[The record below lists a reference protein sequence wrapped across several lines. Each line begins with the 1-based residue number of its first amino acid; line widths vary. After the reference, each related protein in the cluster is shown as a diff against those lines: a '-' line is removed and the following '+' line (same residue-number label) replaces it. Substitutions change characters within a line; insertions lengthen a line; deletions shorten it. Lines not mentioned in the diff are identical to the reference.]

1 MKREKAA
8 YYEEYENPCDGDMHP
23 LVQEVR
29 DYAVSHSESSVCHGV
44 EHWDRVYRNGRKL
57 LTQEVDS
64 LVVGLFAY
72 LHDVCRESDSS
83 DLHHGERASILV
95 GQLRDTLLKDL
106 SDVQINL
113 LKEACRLH
121 TVKHKTGDPTIDACF
136 DADRLDLG
144 RVGVTPDPE
153 RLATEIGK
161 RLAINS
167 VRKGQMRVF
176 EVLFS
181 K

>member
-1 MKREKAA
+1 MKRTKAA
-8 YYEEYENPCDGDMHP
+8 YYEEYENPCDGDMNP
-23 LVQEVR
+23 LVREVR
-29 DYAVSHSESSVCHGV
+29 DYAVSHSGSSVSHGI

-57 LTQEVDS
+57 LTPEVDS

-72 LHDVCRESDSS
+72 LHDVCREGDGY
-83 DLHHGERASILV
+83 DLQHGERSAVLV

-106 SDVQINL
+106 SDRQIKQL
-113 LKEACRLH
+113 SEACRLH
-121 TVKHKTGDPTIDACF
+121 TVEHKTGDPTIDACF

-161 RLAINS
+161 RLAANS
-167 VRKGQMRVF
+167 VRKRPMRVF
-176 EVLFS
+176 KDLFR
-181 K
+181 